1 MTYLFLDCLVYNYTS
16 YTSLFFLTSLN
27 KRSLIYIITLAF
39 MLDFIVLKTWY
50 INFILLLSFYFLRNY
65 IFKCNYRKFINYMG
79 INLLFVTTYYVVTCA
94 IYSYLSLRVFIN
106 LMFTNAIFYAICYIK
121 DKNDIKLC
129 RVK

>member
-1 MTYLFLDCLVYNYTS
+1 MIYLFLDCLVYNYTS

-50 INFILLLSFYFLRNY
+50 INFILLLLFYFLRNH
-65 IFKCNYRKFINYMG
+65 IFKCNYHKFINYMS
-79 INLLFVTTYYVVTCA
+79 INLFFAITYYTITST
-94 IYSYLSLRVFIN
+94 IYSYLNLKVFIN
-106 LMFTNAIFYAICYIK
+106 LIFINTIFYAICYIK